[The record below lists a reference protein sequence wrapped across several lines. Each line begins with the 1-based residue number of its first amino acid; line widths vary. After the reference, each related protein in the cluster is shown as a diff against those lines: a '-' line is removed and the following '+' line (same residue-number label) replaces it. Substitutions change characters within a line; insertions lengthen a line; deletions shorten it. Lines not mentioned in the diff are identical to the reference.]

1 MESCNMRKIIALLFK
16 KNGLMNKFTIN
27 DWNEIRRLGRIGL
40 KSYYCV
46 YVVLFSSRCDIN
58 GQFLIDFRRILSIIS
73 LKYLVEA
80 GIYDNFVQNLQNDT
94 KRGIRKYINYYV
106 KQINIFTF
114 FGYAFKW
121 ECTQEGFEFWKTHE
135 QNLNKYINNF
145 FFNENE

>member
-1 MESCNMRKIIALLFK
+1 MESCNMKKIIALLFK

-27 DWNEIRRLGRIGL
+27 DWNEIRRLRLIGL

-46 YVVLFSSRCDIN
+46 YVVLFSCRRDIN
-58 GQFLIDFRRILSIIS
+58 GKFLIDFRRILSIIS

-114 FGYAFKW
+114 FGYAFNW
-121 ECTQEGFEFWKTHE
+121 GCTQEGFEF
-135 QNLNKYINNF
+135 
-145 FFNENE
+145 